1 MPSESIPAVA
11 VFFHFPSAGLLPAEV
26 RSFRVMFY
34 ERRKSYIA
42 YNQLFIDILHFF
54 CSNFNLHQ
62 VSR

>member
-1 MPSESIPAVA
+1 
-11 VFFHFPSAGLLPAEV
+11 
-26 RSFRVMFY
+26 MFY